1 MKTPKTPRK
10 TTSSKPAAAR
20 LRLVAYARVSS
31 DEQARDGYG
40 LAAQRAAVARWAE
53 AQGHH
58 LVALH
63 EDGGVSGAKAPH
75 KRAGFQQ
82 ALALLHAGEADG
94 IVALEQSRFSRD
106 LRAWL
111 ALRDFMDR
119 KGWTLAL
126 VDSGALTQ
134 RSRATA
140 AENLNEGVRALMAQ
154 HYRDFIAEK
163 TREALARIREEGRNP
178 TRRVRFG
185 FRTETSDA
193 GIMEAGDRSQLL
205 PHPDEQPILEQIKA
219 LAKKGWGV
227 RRIAK
232 ALPLNPRTE
241 QPFRPRTVESI
252 LATER
257 RWAAGW

>member
-1 MKTPKTPRK
+1 MNTPQTASRK
-10 TTSSKPAAAR
+10 PSKKPAARR
-20 LRLVAYARVSS
+20 LRLVAYLRVSS

-40 LAAQRAAVARWAE
+40 LSAQRAAVARWSE
-53 AQGHH
+53 AHGHA
-58 LVALH
+58 LVATF

-82 ALALLHAGEADG
+82 ALALLDAGEADG
-94 IVALEQSRFSRD
+94 IVALEQSRLSRD

-134 RSRATA
+134 RKRASA
-140 AENLNEGVRALMAQ
+140 SENLNEGVRALMAQ

-185 FRTETSDA
+185 FRTESSEA
-193 GIMEAGDRSQLL
+193 GIMAAGDRSQLL

-219 LAKKGWGV
+219 LAKKGLGV
-227 RRIAK
+227 RRIAA
-232 ALPLNPRTE
+232 ALPSNPRTG

-257 RWAAGW
+257 RWSLGW